1 MRLEIAN
8 PDGLREPRPPKRDV
22 VGIWCQ
28 RAVGLVDPHRRCALR
43 AVLCSGLMRRHKRCL
58 LWGSRIDHGRKRGGI
73 VIHRMASA
81 GFR

>member
-1 MRLEIAN
+1 MAI
-8 PDGLREPRPPKRDV
+8 DSLRESRPPKRDV
-22 VGIWCQ
+22 VRAWCQ
-28 RAVGLVDPHRRCALR
+28 RALRFLWAHRRCALR